1 LLGLQRRVQGGLVRL
16 EGQVAPGRAE
26 PAPSPGFP
34 AALSRRTELALLGA
48 LALPVVVALI
58 AHGGFFPRGQ
68 TAFALA
74 AAAAFVVVVAL
85 AGWSATALRSPAV
98 LALIGLAVLSALSA
112 AWTIASSED
121 ALRWGAVIGGL
132 ALIAVAA
139 SIVSAR
145 VGVVPVAAVVALLAA
160 AAGLVGLYGAGA
172 RVEPLAQRLGGQWS
186 PGGPLEYSPALA
198 LMQVSALPLFW
209 WAMDRSR
216 GRWVAGLAAGG
227 AAVAGSIIALA
238 GSRVELAIAL
248 CVVLACVVGAP
259 LVGVRR
265 STVLAAAAL
274 TAAAGG
280 VADAIA
286 GSYVAPYVTG
296 GDAPR
301 LIGLA
306 AVVIG
311 AGALWLLQ
319 RRALGAAAWGSRATR
334 ALAVVAVAV
343 PLAGGLA
350 AAAATPDSGPQ
361 AEPVSGFA
369 HGRTGLW
376 RAAIDTAEDRP
387 LAGSGALSFGTAS
400 LRYQEPPPVRFAHNL
415 PLESWAELGVAGAL
429 LALALYC
436 GSIGLVWSRRRAPAV
451 WLLGPAVLAFLV
463 ANLFD
468 WPWHVPASG
477 AVFAIALGSLAGSPR
492 AITESP
498 PTGS

>member
-1 LLGLQRRVQGGLVRL
+1 L
-16 EGQVAPGRAE
+16 
-26 PAPSPGFP
+26 PAFSVPLP
-34 AALSRRTELALLGA
+34 RRTGLALLGA

-74 AAAAFVVVVAL
+74 AAGGFVLVVAL
-85 AGWSATALRSPAV
+85 VGWSATALRSPAI
-98 LALIGLAVLSALSA
+98 LALAGLALLSALSA
-112 AWTIASSED
+112 AWTIASVDD
-121 ALRWGAVIGGL
+121 ALRWGAVIGGF
-132 ALIAVAA
+132 ALTAVAA

-145 VGVVPVAAVVALLAA
+145 VGVIRIATVIALLAA
-160 AAGLVGLYGAGA
+160 AAGLVGLYGA

-198 LMQVSALPLFW
+198 LMQVSALPALW
-209 WAMDRSR
+209 WAMARARDP
-216 GRWVAGLAAGG
+216 GIAALGAGG
-227 AAVAGSIIALA
+227 AAVAGSILALA

-248 CVVLACVVGAP
+248 CVVAACVLGAGLVGA
-259 LVGVRR
+259 RR
-265 STVLAAAAL
+265 STILAAAAL

-306 AVVIG
+306 AVV
-311 AGALWLLQ
+311 AGASGLWLVQ
-319 RRALGAAAWGSRATR
+319 RRTLRLATSGARATR

-343 PLAGGLA
+343 PLAGGLV

-387 LAGSGALSFGTAS
+387 FAGSGALSFGTAS
-400 LRYQEPPPVRFAHNL
+400 PRYQEPPPVRFAHNL
-415 PLESWAELGVAGAL
+415 PLESWAELGAAGAL
-429 LALALYC
+429 LALTLYA
-436 GSIGLVWSRRRAPAV
+436 GSVGLVWSRRRASAA
-451 WLLGPAVLAFLV
+451 WLFGPAVLAFLV

-468 WPWHVPASG
+468 WPWHVLASG
-477 AVFAIALGSLAGSPR
+477 AVFAIALGALAGSRR
-492 AITESP
+492 AE
-498 PTGS
+498 